1 MRQEHSAINSQ
12 IASSRPVRIDSVIWF
27 YLAFVHD
34 RKEIDSCCCTTS
46 CKDSACGAQ
55 VTVTE
60 FAASPPPPPFFF
72 FLNLLFINNFYASAG
87 NPSASRQVH
96 TFFEVK
102 SSSHKTKFVAF
113 HGMVPH
119 PLLPL
124 CAKLH
129 CQCKPTFFCILY
141 NNNAQGYKAYIR
153 KVHHVIR
160 CRTNKHYITV

>member
-72 FLNLLFINNFYASAG
+72 FSPAQLAFSITSQGTRAHTHTVSNTHTPLVTHTHTHTHRHTHTLFPCNQIQTGIHSA
-87 NPSASRQVH
+87 
-96 TFFEVK
+96 
-102 SSSHKTKFVAF
+102 
-113 HGMVPH
+113 H
-119 PLLPL
+119 PLCLSPL
-124 CAKLH
+124 H
-129 CQCKPTFFCILY
+129 PW
-141 NNNAQGYKAYIR
+141 R
-153 KVHHVIR
+153 PHHSYFTQADIPNLFQ
-160 CRTNKHYITV
+160 TEIAP